1 MRRDFRFDRYSRSY
15 ISRISNSSP
24 QTIEKLFS
32 RELVVSFAIFPR
44 IARLFTARDE
54 FYIVTWLYGGLR
66 PVYMHQLSRFRNDV
80 REILATYTSLHST
93 RITWNLV
100 SFEELSSKILHRF
113 SSEIHNGMNRYCP
126 IEVIKTSNEIFLRK
140 SFLENISANRLIS
153 TGTFARIKSKS
164 RREFVRNIFFF
175 LLRKTF
181 FFLNTKLIISYL
193 NINRI
198 SLKING
204 FLYH

>member
-1 MRRDFRFDRYSRSY
+1 MRRGFRFDHYSRSY

-100 SFEELSSKILHRF
+100 SFEELYSKILHRF

-126 IEVIKTSNEIFLRK
+126 IEVIKRPMKFSWGKVFWKISLRTVWY
-140 SFLENISANRLIS
+140 LQAL
-153 TGTFARIKSKS
+153 FARIKSRSK
-164 RREFVRNIFFF
+164 REFVRNIFFF
-175 LLRKTF
+175 
-181 FFLNTKLIISYL
+181 
-193 NINRI
+193 
-198 SLKING
+198 
-204 FLYH
+204 